1 MATIEELLKSMLT
14 LSSDKKSTGDFTG
27 LQNSR
32 ETWERI
38 GNGDAFAE
46 LGFQNGS
53 DKDAFLKEWIDSN
66 PYQAIN

>member
-14 LSSDKKSTGDFTG
+14 LSSDKKSSDFMG
-27 LQNSR
+27 LPNNR

-53 DKDAFLKEWIDSN
+53 EKDEWLKEWVEAN
-66 PYQAIN
+66 PYSSIN